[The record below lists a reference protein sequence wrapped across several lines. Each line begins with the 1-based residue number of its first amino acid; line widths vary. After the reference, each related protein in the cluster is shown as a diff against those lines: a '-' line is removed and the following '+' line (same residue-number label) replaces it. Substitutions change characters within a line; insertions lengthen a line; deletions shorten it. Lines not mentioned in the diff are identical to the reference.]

1 VEIENKKGK
10 LTIFIVS
17 FTLDN
22 WILEGDRLHL
32 SSEVRSA
39 RGSKL
44 QILGA
49 DLAVEPL
56 GKKATFLPL
65 CRLVQRVM
73 PNGGEGV
80 GRLYG

>member
-1 VEIENKKGK
+1 MEIENKKGN

-17 FTLDN
+17 VTLDN
-22 WILEGDRLHL
+22 WILEGGRLHL

-39 RGSKL
+39 WGSKL

-49 DLAVEPL
+49 ALTVEPL

-65 CRLVQRVM
+65 CRS
-73 PNGGEGV
+73 G
-80 GRLYG
+80 